1 MGLSCI
7 PKPDFEGCDP
17 SARSQVK
24 KGQEARIEQE
34 VIKMKKRMK
43 LYYLHKLK
51 TRRFNLVKKVRV
63 WTASRYIWERELCEP
78 AWDDLPNQV
87 HLQEIRPDYSSQ
99 IFSNPGISSNPK
111 RVKNLVFVAFC
122 VI

>member
-43 LYYLHKLK
+43 LYNLHKLK
-51 TRRFNLVKKVRV
+51 TRRFNLVKKV
-63 WTASRYIWERELCEP
+63 
-78 AWDDLPNQV
+78 
-87 HLQEIRPDYSSQ
+87 
-99 IFSNPGISSNPK
+99 
-111 RVKNLVFVAFC
+111 C
-122 VI
+122 VICFKIYLRARAV